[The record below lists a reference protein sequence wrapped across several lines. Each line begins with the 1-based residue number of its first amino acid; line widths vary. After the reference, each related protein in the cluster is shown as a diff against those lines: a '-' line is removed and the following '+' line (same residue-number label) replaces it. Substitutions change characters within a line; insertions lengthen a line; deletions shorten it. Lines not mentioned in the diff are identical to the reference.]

1 MAPIRRIESSA
12 ALEKECSITGLS
24 RGTGASKEITMLFK
38 TVGLAMTFVLAIL
51 LAPFAV
57 AAQQPGKVYRI
68 GILAGSSQALNWQPG
83 NEALQQG
90 LRELGY
96 MEGKNVILEYR
107 YTEGN
112 VALFPELAAELVRSN
127 VDIIVALGH
136 PMVLAAKHATKTIP
150 IVMTV
155 PTDPVETGLVE
166 SLAHPG
172 GNITGFTSRTIETA
186 GKPLELFK
194 ETVPT
199 LVRVAILCDAANPF
213 NILHAKEVQTA
224 GRALGLTVQL
234 WEVHGTDDFERV
246 FTALSQER
254 PDGLYVTG
262 GPLIRAN
269 EKRIMDFAVKSG
281 LPSVHEGRAS
291 VEAGGLMSYA
301 YDIVDQYR
309 RVASYVDK
317 ILKGTKPA
325 DLPVERPMKFELVIN
340 LKTAQAL
347 GITIPPTLLFQADE
361 VIK

>member
-1 MAPIRRIESSA
+1 MRERIVRF
-12 ALEKECSITGLS
+12 ALGAMLVALS
-24 RGTGASKEITMLFK
+24 FPAE
-38 TVGLAMTFVLAIL
+38 
-51 LAPFAV
+51 
-57 AAQQPGKVYRI
+57 AQQLGKVYRI
-68 GILAGSSQALNWQPG
+68 GILAGNSQALGWQSG
-83 NEALQQG
+83 NEAFQQG

-96 MEGKNVILEYR
+96 VEGKTVIMEYR
-107 YTEGN
+107 YAEGN
-112 VALFPELAAELVRSN
+112 AALFPELAAELVRIN

-172 GNITGFTSRTIETA
+172 GNITGLTNRTIEIA

-199 LVRVAILCDAANPF
+199 LVRVAVLYDAANPF
-213 NILHAKEVQTA
+213 NLLHAKEVQTA
-224 GRALGLTVQL
+224 GRSLGLTVQL
-234 WEVHGTDDFERV
+234 WEVRGTDDFERV

-340 LKTAQAL
+340 LKTAKQIGL
-347 GITIPPTLLFQADE
+347 TVPPEVLYRADK